1 MQRTITL
8 RSSSQLTDLIFLL
21 FAALIKI
28 VVNICEVLFLLGTY
42 FMRKVHEDDISFI
55 EMVLIMS
62 TGIFVSHILSIMG
75 LVF

>member
-28 VVNICEVLFLLGTY
+28 VINICEVLFLLGTY

>member
-28 VVNICEVLFLLGTY
+28 VINICEVLFLLGTY

-55 EMVLIMS
+55 EMMLIMS